1 MPRTFF
7 LVTVIF
13 CSSVERIVP
22 LDVIIINVRVR
33 VHAFLPQ
40 ILGFDRFKRWR
51 SFCNSLTPQKEH
63 DNLTVLFLSFFFSVL
78 LLLGFFFSLCGF
90 SWCENASLSLFLIPN
105 LGKTDPRLLFTW
117 VGGARFVAVLS
128 VSRSA
133 ATGDSAGSIGT
144 SQRDAFRR
152 SWAGCPEEDSLPP
165 FHTRPFS
172 TFLFSLS
179 LPLSSV
185 ALLSLSDFVFSLE
198 FC

>member
-1 MPRTFF
+1 MTTSLCFISLLFLFF
-7 LVTVIF
+7 F
-13 CSSVERIVP
+13 
-22 LDVIIINVRVR
+22 IIIR
-33 VHAFLPQ
+33 
-40 ILGFDRFKRWR
+40 I
-51 SFCNSLTPQKEH
+51 
-63 DNLTVLFLSFFFSVL
+63 
-78 LLLGFFFSLCGF
+78 FFSLCGF

-117 VGGARFVAVLS
+117 VGGARFVAVLG
-128 VSRSA
+128 VSRTA